1 MRPAPSRVRIT
12 TTPAIAQ
19 GVEFGLLAGSATA
32 FEHGKTSKPSFTRID
47 SLLPRI
53 NITKQ
58 SLRKI
63 EAVHLVREQRDEGK
77 QELAFNARPFVLC
90 GFPLRR
96 LPADKLLYTRR
107 NGKFFLQVLGHP
119 QFGLPYGQDRLIPIW
134 IATMAVRQRSRAV
147 RFGTAS
153 EILDFF
159 RLFKDGKGYRRLIEG
174 FQRVSSATMFLGTND
189 EPDRELVL
197 DWARFH
203 FFDHLHLW
211 FHKTEPEPDASSN
224 HENCAV
230 LSEAFYNEIDQHR
243 IPVEREVVAA
253 LANAPGVLDLY
264 LWLVWKTWS
273 LNNQFARIPLFTTG
287 GLANQLG
294 SGGYC
299 ADRFFRRKLNRWL
312 AEVKA
317 FWPDCP
323 AQISPDGL
331 ALTVHS
337 SKKSPAV
344 STGPKTDSGQ
354 RTARSERPLRP
365 APSAGRI

>member
-1 MRPAPSRVRIT
+1 MNAP
-12 TTPAIAQ
+12 
-19 GVEFGLLAGSATA
+19 
-32 FEHGKTSKPSFTRID
+32 D
-47 SLLPRI
+47 SG
-53 NITKQ
+53 ITKQ
-58 SLRKI
+58 SVRKI
-63 EAVHLVREQRDEGK
+63 EAVHLIREQRDDGK
-77 QELAFNARPFVLC
+77 QKLAFNARPFVLC
-90 GFPLRR
+90 GLPLRR
-96 LPADKLLYTRR
+96 LPSDKLLYTRR

-134 IATMAVRQRSRAV
+134 VATIAVRQRRRIV
-147 RFGTAS
+147 RFGAAS

-159 RLFKDGKGYRRLIEG
+159 RLFKDGKRYRGLMEGY
-174 FQRVSSATMFLGTND
+174 QRVFGATMFFGTNNG
-189 EPDRELVL
+189 PDRELVL

-211 FHKTEPEPDASSN
+211 FHKTEAEPVPSPH

-230 LSEAFYNEIDQHR
+230 LSEAFYDEIDQHR

-273 LNNQFARIPLFTTG
+273 LNNQSARIPLFTTG
-287 GLANQLG
+287 GLVNQLG
-294 SGGYC
+294 SGGYS

-317 FWPDCP
+317 FWPHCP

-344 STGPKTDSGQ
+344 STAPTTDSEQ
-354 RTARSERPLRP
+354 RTARTERPRRP